1 MGKIVKLL
9 DETQGEDYF
18 PLSVSEAIYHKEE
31 GGTLKQLSEIIPSF
45 ITTEEAQQILNAYAY
60 SKEESDDRYPQFEDL
75 GELIY
80 EEI

>member
-31 GGTLKQLSEIIPSF
+31 GGTLKQLSEII
-45 ITTEEAQQILNAYAY
+45 
-60 SKEESDDRYPQFEDL
+60 
-75 GELIY
+75 GV
-80 EEI
+80 